1 MGVILKILQTK
12 ELWASNV
19 KYLNDVSEHQ
29 LFLDAAERRISE
41 CIPEIGSLNLRY
53 STEERSAAD
62 ALPGFL
68 QLPFVISFS
77 RQDDLL
83 THWRSYCSAG
93 NGVSIGFR
101 TASLQAAEVRKPNS
115 SFTGMIVPHP
125 RFGEVSYIDPNNN
138 EIVDDMITTSYRDA
152 IDFIAQNHHSPD
164 VMTNELTGRLTS
176 AASFFKDYSFE
187 NEREFRLIVDG
198 ISWRQDLLCFRTARS
213 TLIPYVPLVIPT
225 YLFAPC
231 KIGEPEPHRAWNAIS
246 SITVGP
252 TPNISLSVEAVLA
265 YCSVNG
271 VYPTVNP
278 SRVPYRDW

>member
-1 MGVILKILQTK
+1 M
-12 ELWASNV
+12 

-29 LFLDAAERRISE
+29 LFLDAAEPRIPK

-53 STEERSAAD
+53 STKERSVAD
-62 ALPGFL
+62 TLPGFL
-68 QLPFVISFS
+68 QLPFVTSFS
-77 RQDDLL
+77 REDDSL

-101 TASLQAAEVRKPNS
+101 TASLQAAEVRKSKVLFP
-115 SFTGMIVPHP
+115 GMIVPHP

-152 IDFIAQNHHSPD
+152 VDFIARNHQSPD
-164 VMTNELTGRLTS
+164 VMTNELTWRLTS
-176 AASFFKDYSFE
+176 AASFFKDDSFE

-225 YLFAPC
+225 DPFASR
-231 KIGEPEPHRAWNAIS
+231 KIGEPEPHRAWNAMQ
-246 SITVGP
+246 
-252 TPNISLSVEAVLA
+252 A
-265 YCSVNG
+265 
-271 VYPTVNP
+271 
-278 SRVPYRDW
+278 SR